1 MWTAEDARLRGC
13 ATIARVRSVR
23 VTISGRVQGVFFRAS
38 CADLARE
45 LGLAGSVRN
54 LRDGRLSATFQGP
67 DDAVERMLAWCREGP
82 PMAHVEVL
90 EVEDVP
96 AFDATAFRVER

>member
-1 MWTAEDARLRGC
+1 M
-13 ATIARVRSVR
+13 RSVR

-38 CADLARE
+38 CAELARD

-67 DDAVERMLAWCREGP
+67 EDAVDRMLAWCREGP
-82 PMAHVEVL
+82 PMARVDAL

-96 AFDATAFRVER
+96 ASVTTGFRVEH

>member
-1 MWTAEDARLRGC
+1 M
-13 ATIARVRSVR
+13 RSVR

-38 CADLARE
+38 CAELARD

-67 DDAVERMLAWCREGP
+67 GEAVDRMLAWCREGP
-82 PMAHVEVL
+82 PMARVDEL

-96 AFDATAFRVER
+96 ASDATGFRVEH

>member
-1 MWTAEDARLRGC
+1 MRAC
-13 ATIARVRSVR
+13 ATIEPVRSVL

-45 LGLAGSVRN
+45 LGLCGSVRN

-67 DDAVERMLAWCREGP
+67 DDAVDRMLAWCREGP
-82 PMAHVEVL
+82 PMARVDTVEI
-90 EVEDVP
+90 EDAPLV
-96 AFDATAFRVER
+96 DATGFRVER

>member
-1 MWTAEDARLRGC
+1 M
-13 ATIARVRSVR
+13 RSVR

-38 CADLARE
+38 CAELARD

-67 DDAVERMLAWCREGP
+67 DDAVDRMLAWCREGP
-82 PMAHVEVL
+82 PMARVDEL

-96 AFDATAFRVER
+96 ASDATGFRVQH

>member
-1 MWTAEDARLRGC
+1 M
-13 ATIARVRSVR
+13 RSVR

-38 CADLARE
+38 CAKLARD

-67 DDAVERMLAWCREGP
+67 DDAVDRILAWCREGP
-82 PMAHVEVL
+82 PMARVDTL

-96 AFDATAFRVER
+96 VSDAPGFRVEH

>member
-1 MWTAEDARLRGC
+1 
-13 ATIARVRSVR
+13 VRSVR

-38 CADLARE
+38 CAELARD

-67 DDAVERMLAWCREGP
+67 HEAVDRMLAWCREGP
-82 PMAHVEVL
+82 PMARVDEL

-96 AFDATAFRVER
+96 ASNATGFRVEH

>member
-1 MWTAEDARLRGC
+1 M
-13 ATIARVRSVR
+13 RSVR

-38 CADLARE
+38 CAELARD

-67 DDAVERMLAWCREGP
+67 DEAVERMLAWCREGP
-82 PMAHVEVL
+82 PAARVDAL
-90 EVEDVP
+90 EIEDVP
-96 AFDATAFRVER
+96 ASDATGFRVEH